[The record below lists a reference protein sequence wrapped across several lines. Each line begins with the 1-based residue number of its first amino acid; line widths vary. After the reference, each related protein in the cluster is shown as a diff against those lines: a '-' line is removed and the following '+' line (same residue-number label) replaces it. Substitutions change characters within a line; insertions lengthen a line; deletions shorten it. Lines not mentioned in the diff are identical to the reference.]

1 MFSLQQP
8 LLDAYA
14 ELVRTWAL
22 RLNLV
27 SLDDLDRIETRHVQD
42 SLRLAPLLAEA
53 PEGPCMD
60 VGSGAG
66 FPGIPLAITHPAR
79 PWRLLEPRSRR
90 AAFLEEVVR
99 ELGIPNCE
107 VLALSAEQ
115 AALDPGLAE
124 AHLFVAAR
132 ALAAPPEAFE
142 LMKPLVAAGGMAA
155 VFLGS
160 EAEVPRGTQGW
171 ENGIAIWRR
180 NDPES
185 V

>member
-1 MFSLQQP
+1 MFSSQQP

-14 ELVRTWAL
+14 DLVRTWAL

-66 FPGIPLAITHPAR
+66 FPGVPLAITHPTR

-99 ELGIPNCE
+99 ELGLPNCE
-107 VLALSAEQ
+107 VVARSAEQ
-115 AALDPGLAE
+115 AAGDPGF
-124 AHLFVAAR
+124 AHGHSFVTAR
-132 ALAAPPEAFE
+132 ALASPPEAFS
-142 LMKPLVAAGGMAA
+142 LLQPLVAPGGIAA

-160 EAEVPRGTQGW
+160 GAHVPRGTEGW
-171 ENGIAIWRR
+171 ENGIAIWRG

>member
-1 MFSLQQP
+1 MFSSQQP

-27 SLDDLDRIETRHVQD
+27 ALDDLDRIESRHIAD

-53 PEGPCMD
+53 AEGPCID

-66 FPGIPLAITHPAR
+66 FPGVPLAITHPDR
-79 PWRLLEPRSRR
+79 EWRLLEPRSKR

-99 ELGIPNCE
+99 QLGLPNCE
-107 VLALSAEQ
+107 VVAQTAEQ
-115 AALDPGLAE
+115 AVKDPNLAG
-124 AHLFVAAR
+124 AHAFAAAR
-132 ALAAPPEAFE
+132 ALAAPPEAFD
-142 LMKPLVAAGGMAA
+142 LLRPLLTPEGVAA
-155 VFLGS
+155 VFLG
-160 EAEVPRGTQGW
+160 EGADVPRGTQGW
-171 ENGIAIWRR
+171 ENGIAIWRQS
-180 NDPES
+180 DPGS

>member
-1 MFSLQQP
+1 MFSSQQP

-27 SLDDLDRIETRHVQD
+27 SLDDLDRIESRHVQD
-42 SLRLAPLLAEA
+42 SLRLAPLLAEV
-53 PEGPCMD
+53 PEGPCID

-66 FPGIPLAITHPAR
+66 FPGVPLAITHPTVE
-79 PWRLLEPRSRR
+79 WRLLEPRSRR

-99 ELGIPNCE
+99 ELDLPNCR
-107 VLALSAEQ
+107 VIARTAEQ
-115 AALDPGLAE
+115 AAEDPELKG
-124 AHLFVAAR
+124 AHVLVAAR
-132 ALAAPPEAFE
+132 ALAAPAEAFE
-142 LMKPLVAAGGMAA
+142 LMKPLVAPGGIAA
-155 VFLGS
+155 DFLGS
-160 EAEVPRGTQGW
+160 GADVPRGTEGW

-180 NDPES
+180 NDPGS